1 MPNTQTLSR
10 AILVIEEDAVVNDL
24 IRDALGHNMDHQII
38 EARDGHAAL
47 RLVRQ
52 HRPELIVL
60 DSSLSDRNA
69 YELCAQLRNMPF
81 ATRALILF
89 VSNDDGAAQVA
100 QALDAGADDYLRKP
114 FAGRE
119 LRARVDAL
127 LRRCPA
133 YEYQQSLTALRLDP
147 RRHSVTI
154 GGRQVRLTPTE
165 SQLLE
170 FLCKHQDAYHAAPT
184 LLEKV
189 WQYPPGTGDT
199 ALVRNHVRNLRRK
212 IEPNPELPQIV
223 VSVHGRGYSVRA
235 RLA

>member
-1 MPNTQTLSR
+1 MPNNQTVFR
-10 AILVIEEDAVVNDL
+10 TILVIEEDATVSDL
-24 IRDALGHNMDHQII
+24 IVDALAHRDHQII

-47 RLVRQ
+47 KLVRQ
-52 HRPELIVL
+52 HHPELIIL
-60 DSSLSDRNA
+60 DSPLSDAGA
-69 YELCAQLRNMPF
+69 YELCAQLRTMPF

-89 VSNDDGAAQVA
+89 VSSDDGAAEVA
-100 QALDAGADDYLRKP
+100 RALDAGADDYLRKP

-127 LRRCPA
+127 LRRSPA
-133 YEYQQSLTALRLDP
+133 CEQRQGLTALRLDP

-154 GGRQVRLTPTE
+154 SGRQVRLTPTE
-165 SQLLE
+165 FQLLD
-170 FLCKHQDAYHAAPT
+170 FLCKHQDDYHAAPT

-212 IEPNPELPQIV
+212 IEPNPELPEIV
-223 VSVHGRGYSVRA
+223 ISVHGRGYSVRA